1 MKKRWFYF
9 SQNLEQTAV
18 YKAEQKL
25 YKNAPQN
32 EHLKN
37 ANHSTNNIK
46 VIKNRSSW
54 R

>member
-1 MKKRWFYF
+1 MKKRRFYF

-25 YKNAPQN
+25 FILRYIFV
-32 EHLKN
+32 HLKN
-37 ANHSTNNIK
+37 ANHNANNIK
-46 VIKNRSSW
+46 VTENCSSW